1 MEQGVYTLAV
11 GVAHFTAGQL
21 DEIGA
26 QCILI
31 FVHLFL
37 FLPHLLGK
45 GIVPLVGQ
53 AHGLHHAHTG
63 QLGHV
68 CSGGTGTFHSH
79 GGSVQQALI
88 QQSKALFFGIV
99 RNGEDGQLFQPICK
113 GQQNSGGRQVEDGVD
128 HGNAPGS
135 DCLIDKGKVKQQVCT
150 IENSQEQGDTDD
162 VKVQVHHGGAAG
174 ILVGTHRGNQR
185 GDAGADILTHDD
197 GDGTAVGDDT
207 GGAQC
212 LQDTNAGA
220 GALDDAGDNGP
231 HQNAQQRIG
240 EADKQ
245 AGEPRLVLQG
255 KHSIGHGG
263 HTGHQHSKADQNGA
277 NTLALFAFAH
287 VQKDA
292 DKSQHRAEGGGLE
305 HIDQEAVALQA
316 GKTQDPAGDRGAHIA
331 AHDNADGLMQLH
343 DAAVDK
349 ADHHNGGGAG
359 ALDHGGDAQTQEKA
373 LERVVSQFAQDLLQL
388 AAGLLFQRLAH
399 DVHTEQEQGQA
410 AQQGKYIKNSHLK
423 FLALF
428 DTFI

>member
-1 MEQGVYTLAV
+1 M
-11 GVAHFTAGQL
+11 
-21 DEIGA
+21 
-26 QCILI
+26 
-31 FVHLFL
+31 
-37 FLPHLLGK
+37 
-45 GIVPLVGQ
+45 
-53 AHGLHHAHTG
+53 
-63 QLGHV
+63 
-68 CSGGTGTFHSH
+68 
-79 GGSVQQALI
+79 
-88 QQSKALFFGIV
+88 
-99 RNGEDGQLFQPICK
+99 
-113 GQQNSGGRQVEDGVD
+113 D

-135 DCLIDKGKVKQQVCT
+135 DRLIDKGKVKQQVCT
-150 IENSQEQGDTDD
+150 IENSQKQGDTDD
-162 VKVQVHHGGAAG
+162 VEVQVHHGGAAR
-174 ILVGTHRGNQR
+174 ILVGTHGGDQR
-185 GDAGADILTHDD
+185 GDAGADVLAHDD
-197 GDGTAVGDDT
+197 GDGTAIGDNT

-220 GALDDAGDNGP
+220 GALDDTGDNGT

-240 EADKQ
+240 EADEQ
-245 AGEPRLVLQG
+245 VGEPCLILQG
-255 KHSIGHGG
+255 QHSIGHGG
-263 HTGHQHSKADQNGA
+263 HTGHQHGKADQNGA
-277 NTLALFAFAH
+277 DTPALFAFAH

-292 DKSQHRAEGGGLE
+292 DKGQHRAEGGGLE

-316 GKTQDPAGDRGAHIA
+316 GKAQDPAGDRGAHIA